1 MKTIIQKMLAAVA
14 LMAIVSCS
22 DDFFEKTPQGS
33 LDPSKIDA
41 ELAVGLRNNIY
52 NQIPEGYGSIFT
64 DGFADNGYSRNA

>member
-41 ELAVGLRNNIY
+41 ELGAEIGRASCRERV
-52 NQIPEGYGSIFT
+52 
-64 DGFADNGYSRNA
+64 